1 MQTNVFVDDNP
12 LVDALVEKLARS
24 PATFK
29 RDIIAIDE
37 MYSYL
42 IDELD
47 DRNGDRTLTYY
58 YSMGR
63 AILDT
68 VKQIADWHFGTFE
81 NVGSFLDFAC
91 GYGRFTRFL
100 IEELPPE
107 RIWVSDIYK
116 QAVKFQ
122 SEYFGV
128 NGIFST
134 PLPEDYDRDRLFDF
148 ILASSFFSHMPE
160 QTFESWMRQL
170 YRLKSKSGLLLFSV
184 LDADLLPPHVPMSD
198 AGILFS
204 PASESQSLDKQEYGT
219 TFVTETYVRRVLD
232 RISGGKAKVYRLPK
246 GLNRYQDLYA
256 VSEGDAAPSTPPTFS
271 HHPEGK
277 IDYCYIKP
285 DGEVRLRGWGVDFN
299 AGGRVEE
306 VQLWAGSRL
315 LGTYPCSQERPD
327 IVDHYQRPELLQS
340 GWSGVLSPGEISPQE
355 ILIIKIV
362 NTAGLEA
369 IVEADR
375 LSSLASRRA
384 GEIQLTKTRTQLA
397 QTREQLG
404 AIAQQYQ
411 NQLSR
416 IEGEWRRSQ
425 AECDTQAA
433 ELERY
438 RAAGE
443 AQAAELERYR
453 AAGEAQAEE
462 LERRERQIRMADDRI
477 QIMDA
482 QIQMLDNRIQAM
494 ESSKFWKLR
503 TKWFKLK
510 RAIGLPAD
518 DE

>member
-1 MQTNVFVDDNP
+1 MKTNVFVDDNP

-29 RDIIAIDE
+29 REIGATDE
-37 MYSYL
+37 MFSYL
-42 IDELD
+42 FDELD

-68 VKQIADWHFGTFE
+68 VQQVADWHFGSFD

-100 IEELPPE
+100 IEALPPE
-107 RIWVSDIYK
+107 RIWVSDIYR

-122 SEYFGV
+122 SEYLGV

-134 PLPEDYDRDRLFDF
+134 PNPEDYDRDRSFDF

-160 QTFESWMRQL
+160 RTFESWMRQL
-170 YRLKSKSGLLLFSV
+170 YRLKSQSGLLLFSV

-198 AGILFS
+198 AGFLFS

-232 RISGGKAKVYRLPK
+232 RVSDGKAKVYRIPK

-256 VSEGDAAPSTPPTFS
+256 VSEGDAAQTAPPTFS

-285 DGEVRLRGWGVDFN
+285 DGEVRLSGWGVDFN

-315 LGTYPCSQERPD
+315 LGTYPCTQERRD
-327 IVDHYQRPELLQS
+327 IAEHYQQPELLQS
-340 GWSGVLSPGEISPQE
+340 GWSCVLSPGEISPQE
-355 ILIIKIV
+355 ILMIKIV

-384 GEIQLTKTRTQLA
+384 AEIQLSKTRTQLD
-397 QTREQLG
+397 QTREQL
-404 AIAQQYQ
+404 AIASAQYQ
-411 NQLSR
+411 SQLSHL
-416 IEGEWRRSQ
+416 E
-425 AECDTQAA
+425 A
-433 ELERY
+433 ELQRCQ
-438 RAAGE
+438 AQCE
-443 AQAAELERYR
+443 AQT
-453 AAGEAQAEE
+453 EE
-462 LERRERQIRMADDRI
+462 LERRQQQIQM
-477 QIMDA
+477 MDA
-482 QIQMLDNRIQAM
+482 QIQMFDNRIRAM

-510 RAIGLPAD
+510 RAMGLPAD
-518 DE
+518 E